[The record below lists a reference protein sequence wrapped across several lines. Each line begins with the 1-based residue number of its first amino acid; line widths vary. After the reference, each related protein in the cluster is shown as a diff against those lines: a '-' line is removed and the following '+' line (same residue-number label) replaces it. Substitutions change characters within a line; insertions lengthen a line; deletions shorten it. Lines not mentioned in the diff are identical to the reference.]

1 MIVHEDFASV
11 LRGMATDAGVIDEVV
26 RAARSQSPPVAR
38 LPEEETRRHVALVLP
53 VVLAREGDLAAAARL
68 GADRAAQGVPITALL
83 HGVQAGRSR
92 AAQIAVVRG
101 RAAGVPEQV
110 MLTALLELEPRVG
123 ALERAVVN
131 GYRTA
136 ELELAR
142 TARDVR
148 FQVLRRLLHGEA
160 PADEDVLHAGLRPDG
175 LYRCLTSNVADPVQ
189 VRAVERRLAVCG
201 GVFGLVDGRLSGL
214 TPRLPDGLDDDVLVV
229 CAPPA
234 RLGEVDELYA
244 LCGAALGAAEARGL
258 RGLRELT
265 DLAGVTALAAQPA
278 LARLLNRTLLGPLNP
293 DDPFH
298 RELAAT
304 ALAYLDH
311 ERRLD
316 RTAAALHV
324 HPNTVRYRLGR
335 LEEVVGASPGA
346 EGTVLDTLRWWW
358 ALHTWLERTTEA
370 G

>member
-1 MIVHEDFASV
+1 MSVHEDFAAV
-11 LRGMATDAGVIDEVV
+11 LRRMATDAGVIEEVV

-83 HGVQAGRSR
+83 HGVQAGRGR
-92 AAQIAVVRG
+92 AVQIAVLRG
-101 RAAGVPEQV
+101 RAAGVPEET
-110 MLTALLELEPRVG
+110 MLSALLELEPRVG

-142 TARDVR
+142 TARDIR
-148 FQVLRRLLHGEA
+148 FQVLRRLLHRAEEA
-160 PADEDVLHAGLRPDG
+160 PPDEDVLQAGLRPDG
-175 LYRCLTSNVADPVQ
+175 LYRCLTSNVTDPV
-189 VRAVERRLAVCG
+189 RARELERRLSVCG

-214 TPRLPDGLDDDVLVV
+214 APRLPERIEGDVLVV

-234 RLGEVDELYA
+234 RLADVRGLHA
-244 LCGAALGAAEARGL
+244 LCGSALGAAEARGL
-258 RGLRELT
+258 CGLRDLT
-265 DLAGVTALAAQPA
+265 ELAGETALAAQPA
-278 LARLLNRTLLGPLNP
+278 LAGLLRRTLLGPLDP
-293 DDPFH
+293 GDPFH
-298 RELAAT
+298 RQLAAT

-335 LEEVVGASPGA
+335 LEEIVGASPGA
-346 EGTVLDTLRWWW
+346 EGTVLDLLRWWW
-358 ALHTWLERTTEA
+358 ALRTWPAE
-370 G
+370 

>member
-1 MIVHEDFASV
+1 
-11 LRGMATDAGVIDEVV
+11 MATDAAVIDEVV
-26 RAARSQSPPVAR
+26 RAARTQSPEVAR
-38 LPEEETRRHVALVLP
+38 LPEAETRRHVALVLP
-53 VVLAREGDLAAAARL
+53 VVLARDGDPAAAARL

-92 AAQIAVVRG
+92 AARIAVLRG
-101 RAAGVPEQV
+101 RAAGVPEET

-148 FQVLRRLLHGEA
+148 FQVLRRLLHGSAEA
-160 PADEDVLHAGLRPDG
+160 PPDEDVRRAGLRPDG
-175 LYRCLTSNVADPVQ
+175 LYRCLTSNVTDPV
-189 VRAVERRLAVCG
+189 RARELELRLSVCG
-201 GVFGLVDGRLSGL
+201 GLFGLVDGRLSGL
-214 TPRLPDGLDDDVLVV
+214 APRLPAEIEGDALVV

-234 RLGEVDELYA
+234 RLDEARGLHA

-265 DLAGVTALAAQPA
+265 GLAGETALAAQPA
-278 LARLLNRTLLGPLNP
+278 LAGLLSRTLLGPLEAG
-293 DDPFH
+293 DPFH
-298 RELAAT
+298 RQLAAT

-335 LEEVVGASPGA
+335 LEEVVGAAPGA

-358 ALHTWLERTTEA
+358 ALHTWLD